1 MNEVKNIAWTRIS
14 VEAAAIV
21 GSILLAFAIDA
32 WWEGQKDR
40 ETEQELLVSLIQEFE
55 GAATEFD
62 IRWTEAEQRRIAAT
76 QLAALNDKTIV
87 QVDPETLY
95 RLWIQTY
102 SPSISDPPEGT
113 LTSAIATGRLSL
125 IRNKLLKSR
134 LTGWS
139 GRLANL
145 HNTERNLTDY
155 MVRVFIQDIS
165 QRALL
170 PFLSA
175 AVGPDFRDALLAM
188 PTKNHLN
195 WIVFVTGISMDE
207 NEQIQD
213 EIAEILDLLQQ
224 EIVPQQSQT

>member
-1 MNEVKNIAWTRIS
+1 MSDSEKIPWKRIAI
-14 VEAAAIV
+14 EAIAIV

-32 WWEGQKDR
+32 WWDGQKDR

-62 IRWTEAEQRRIAAT
+62 IRWTEAEQRRNAAT

-87 QVDPETLY
+87 QADPDTLH
-95 RLWIQTY
+95 RLWIQAY
-102 SPSISDPPEGT
+102 SPSISDPPEGA
-113 LTSAIATGRLSL
+113 LTSAIATGRISL
-125 IRNKLLKSR
+125 IRNKLLKSL

-139 GRLANL
+139 GRLRNL

-155 MVRVFIQDIS
+155 MVKVFIQDIS

-170 PFLSA
+170 PFMSA
-175 AVGPDFRDALLAM
+175 AVGPEFGDALLAV

-213 EIAEILDLLQQ
+213 DIEKILDLLRQ
-224 EIVPQQSQT
+224 EIVHQQSQT

>member
-1 MNEVKNIAWTRIS
+1 MSESEKIPWKRIAI
-14 VEAAAIV
+14 EAIAIV

-32 WWEGQKDR
+32 WWDGQKDR

-125 IRNKLLKSR
+125 IRNKLLKSQ

-139 GRLANL
+139 GRLRNL

-155 MVRVFIQDIS
+155 MVRVFIPDIS

-170 PFLSA
+170 PFMSA
-175 AVGPDFRDALLAM
+175 AVGPEFGDALLAV

-195 WIVFVTGISMDE
+195 WIVYVTGVSMDE

-213 EIAEILDLLQQ
+213 DIEEILDLLRQ
-224 EIVPQQSQT
+224 EIVP

>member
-1 MNEVKNIAWTRIS
+1 MSDSEKIPWKRIAI
-14 VEAAAIV
+14 EAIAIV

-32 WWEGQKDR
+32 WWDGQKDR

-62 IRWTEAEQRRIAAT
+62 IRWTEAEQRRNAAT

-87 QVDPETLY
+87 QADPDTLH
-95 RLWIQTY
+95 RLWIQAY
-102 SPSISDPPEGT
+102 SPSISDPPEGA
-113 LTSAIATGRLSL
+113 LTSAIATGRMSL
-125 IRNKLLKSR
+125 IRNKLLKSL

-139 GRLANL
+139 GRLRNL

-170 PFLSA
+170 PFMSA
-175 AVGPDFRDALLAM
+175 AVGPEFGDALLAV

-213 EIAEILDLLQQ
+213 DIEKILDLLRQ
-224 EIVPQQSQT
+224 EIVRQQNQS

>member
-14 VEAAAIV
+14 VEAVAIV

-32 WWEGQKDR
+32 WWDGRKDR
-40 ETEQELLVSLIQEFE
+40 EIEQELLVSLIQEFE

-62 IRWTEAEQRRIAAT
+62 IQWTKAEQRRTAAT
-76 QLAALNDKTIV
+76 QLAALNDKTIA
-87 QVDPETLY
+87 QADPETLY
-95 RLWIQTY
+95 RLWNQTY

-125 IRNKLLKSR
+125 IRNKLLKSL
-134 LTGWS
+134 LTRWS
-139 GRLANL
+139 GRLRNL
-145 HNTERNLTDY
+145 HNTERNLTDH
-155 MVRVFIQDIS
+155 MVRGFMQDIT

-175 AVGPDFRDALLAM
+175 AVGPEFGDALLAV

-195 WIVFVTGISMDE
+195 LIVLVTGISMDE
-207 NEQIQD
+207 NKELQD
-213 EIAEILDLLQQ
+213 GVEEILDLLRQ
-224 EIVPQQSQT
+224 EIVP

>member
-1 MNEVKNIAWTRIS
+1 MQKHREIPWPRIIAES
-14 VEAAAIV
+14 AAVVI
-21 GSILLAFAIDA
+21 SILLAFAIDA
-32 WWEGQKDR
+32 WWEWRKDLR
-40 ETEQELLVSLIQEFE
+40 IEQELLASLIQEFE
-55 GAATEFD
+55 DAAIEFNF
-62 IRWTEAEQRRIAAT
+62 RWTEAEQRRIAAT
-76 QLAALNDKTIV
+76 QLAALDDKTIV

-113 LTSAIATGRLSL
+113 LTSAIATGRSSL
-125 IRNKLLKSR
+125 IRNKFLQSR

-139 GRLANL
+139 SRLANL
-145 HNTERNLTDY
+145 HNTERNITGY
-155 MVRVFIQDIS
+155 MISVFIQDIS

-175 AVGPDFRDALLAM
+175 DVGPDFRDALLAM

-207 NEQIQD
+207 IEQIQD
-213 EIAEILDLLQQ
+213 EVAEILDLLQQ
-224 EIVPQQSQT
+224 EIVP

>member
-1 MNEVKNIAWTRIS
+1 MTDTQKIS
-14 VEAAAIV
+14 WNRLAVEATAIV

-32 WWEGQKDR
+32 WWDGRQDLR
-40 ETEQELLVSLIQEFE
+40 IEQELLASLIQEFE
-55 GAATEFD
+55 DTATELN
-62 IRWTEAEQRRIAAT
+62 IRWKEADQRRIAAT
-76 QLAALNDKTIV
+76 QLAALNDQTIV
-87 QVDPETLY
+87 QADPRTLY

-102 SPSISDPPEGT
+102 TPSISDPPEGT
-113 LTSAIATGRLSL
+113 LTSAIATGRSSL
-125 IRNKLLKSR
+125 IRSKMLQSR

-145 HNTERNLTDY
+145 HNTERNITDF
-155 MVRVFIQDIS
+155 MIIVFIQDIS

-175 AVGPDFRDALLAM
+175 DVGPDFRDALLAM

-207 NEQIQD
+207 NEQLQD
-213 EIAEILDLLQQ
+213 EVAEILDLLRQ